1 MNKYSNKL
9 FTTPEQTS
17 KLIELGLPEPISISE
32 IITPIYDGVCIAT
45 QGETKASE
53 VVYIRN
59 YTIGEIL
66 SFLPP
71 YLGGWQL
78 LMHFNT
84 HYDYW
89 SVYYLSDGS
98 SDDKY
103 LRLNAHGGQLI
114 DALFRLVIILKEDGL
129 I

>member
-17 KLIELGLPEPISISE
+17 KLIEIGLPKPKSIDNVVASRG
-32 IITPIYDGVCIAT
+32 IYFSR
-45 QGETKASE
+45 KAYS
-53 VVYIRN
+53 V
-59 YTIGEIL
+59 GEIL

-71 YLGGWQL
+71 YLGNWQL

-84 HYDYW
+84 HYYYW
-89 SVYYLSDGS
+89 SAYYLSDGS
-98 SDDKY
+98 TDDKY

-114 DALFRLVIILKEDGL
+114 DALFRLAIMLKEDGL